1 MRAVV
6 AAFGDPGHAFPA
18 IALGRELAA
27 RGHDV
32 VLETWKKWSEDV
44 EREGM
49 RFVAAPEY
57 TVFPRPGEVALQPY
71 QAAVRATGEARR
83 ILQEVE
89 PDIVVADILT
99 IAAGMAAELE
109 GVPWA
114 TLVPHC
120 LPTREPHW
128 PPFATG
134 ARIPRTPIGGLV
146 WRTLDPLVRAGER
159 RGRDEL
165 NGARERV
172 GLPPLELLHGGIS
185 RRLSLIATF
194 PQLEYPRREAMPWA
208 RITGPLMWERPF
220 GDAEPPPGD
229 DPLVLIAPST
239 SQDPGAAMLRAAL
252 EGLAGEPVRV
262 LATTNL
268 RASETP
274 IDVPANARLVDWMSH
289 AREMPRAAAVVC
301 HAGHGTLAR
310 SLASGTPV
318 VACPAAGDMAENAAR
333 VAWVGAGVSLPRRL
347 VTARGIRLA
356 VRRVLGEG
364 GYTEKAQELKAWNE
378 ANDGPSAAADAVEAF
393 LG

>member
-1 MRAVV
+1 MVV

-27 RGHDV
+27 RGHEV
-32 VLETWKKWSEDV
+32 VLETWKKWREDV

-57 TVFPRPGEVALQPY
+57 QVFPRPGETALQPY

-83 ILQEVE
+83 ILHEAQ
-89 PDIVVADILT
+89 PDVVVADILT
-99 IAAGMAAELE
+99 VAAAMAAELE

-120 LPTREPHW
+120 LPTREPFW

-134 ARIPRTPIGGLV
+134 ARIPRTPIGGLA
-146 WRTLDPLVRAGER
+146 WRVLDPLVRAGER
-159 RGRDEL
+159 RGRFEL

-172 GLPPLELLHGGIS
+172 GLPPLEHLHGGIS
-185 RRLSLIATF
+185 RQLSLVATF
-194 PQLEYPRREAMPWA
+194 PQLEYPRREELPWA
-208 RITGPLMWERPF
+208 RVTGPLMWERPF

-229 DPLVLIAPST
+229 DPLVLITPST
-239 SQDPGAAMLRAAL
+239 SQDPDAAMLRAAL
-252 EGLAGEPVRV
+252 GGLADEPVRV
-262 LATTNL
+262 LATTNQREL
-268 RASETP
+268 DGP
-274 IDVPANARLVDWMSH
+274 LDVPANARIVDWMSH
-289 AREMPRAAAVVC
+289 AQEMPRAAVVVC

-333 VAWVGAGVSLPRRL
+333 VAWAGAGVSLPRRL
-347 VTARGIRLA
+347 VNARGIRLA
-356 VRRVLGEG
+356 VRRVLADGS
-364 GYTEKAQELKAWNE
+364 YTMRARELAEWNE
-378 ANDGPSAAADAVEAF
+378 ENDGPSTAADAVEAF
-393 LG
+393 GA